1 MSSDKFPNCFTNHL
15 VSFVEVERV
24 YIHII
29 TLWRFFLLN
38 LVGEYELNIT
48 TKQALGLVV
57 GYRVIAVKMN
67 PMSHISKIEQEL

>member
-1 MSSDKFPNCFTNHL
+1 
-15 VSFVEVERV
+15 VE
-24 YIHII
+24 I
-29 TLWRFFLLN
+29 FLLN

-67 PMSHISKIEQEL
+67 LMSHISKIEQEL